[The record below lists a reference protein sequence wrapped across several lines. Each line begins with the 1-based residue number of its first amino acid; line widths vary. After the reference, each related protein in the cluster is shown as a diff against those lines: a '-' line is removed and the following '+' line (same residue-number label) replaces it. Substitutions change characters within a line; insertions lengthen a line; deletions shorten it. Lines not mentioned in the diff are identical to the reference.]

1 MPFNQAL
8 RLSSVLLA
16 AAAFIGLAL
25 GTNLPEWLLLLT
37 GVSLIVTLLR
47 ALDVDR
53 LRHVLA
59 RIRLSTT
66 AWNVLTVMAFAGFWV
81 DLAWISADLL
91 AAGVHFLMILMV
103 VKLFNL
109 EQRRDYLHL
118 YAISLMAILG
128 SAASTTDLWY
138 LPVFLAYLLMGVW
151 TLLLY
156 QLTKETDPGQNIPG
170 LSSLSGGSGSAIT
183 PRGRQQIT
191 PELFWLANGL
201 AVGALCLTVLIFFT
215 IPRVSAG
222 FGQKGSGEGLRTS
235 GFSETVDLGMIGPI
249 KRDPGIVMRVEL
261 PDRTG
266 LQLDRF
272 YLRGMA
278 YDRYDGK
285 SWTTRLTHRRA
296 LAESPAG
303 TFTVRPGSARSPR
316 PLGPIIRQTI
326 LLEALDTAVLF
337 AAPYPEFISGQFL
350 AIQSDPTGA
359 IYLPFPTSSRIEYT
373 VHSRPAAVAPADLQ
387 SQPALYT
394 ELFSQHFLQLPEP
407 SERVAA
413 LAREI
418 TQSKTSAY
426 EKAQAIEA
434 YLTRN
439 YRYSL
444 DISPGK
450 QTRPLEEF
458 LFERKTGYCEH
469 YATAMVVLLRNVGVP
484 ARLVTGFLAT
494 EWNEYGNYYLVRQ
507 RDAHAWVE
515 VHLPNS
521 GWVTMDP
528 TPAVSEP
535 VGDSQWF
542 AASRVIDTLRLRWN
556 RFFVQYN
563 AADQLAVVRGLKE
576 GTTVVRERAWSSL
589 SSLLAPAGDFAG
601 KLLSRVVEGNARLM
615 VGFLSFV
622 ALGLGLVLWLA
633 QRKPWNRWRYSGTSH
648 GEHAVITQIYR
659 NVLKQ
664 IARYGIVKAEHTT
677 PREFLLVVG
686 NQWAAAGEAVSTITE
701 LYCRGRFG
709 KAILTRQEIDLAYQ
723 SLRQLTSLDPPSR

>member
-16 AAAFIGLAL
+16 AAAFIGLGL
-25 GTNLPEWLLLLT
+25 GANLPEWLLLLT
-37 GVSLIVTLLR
+37 GISLILTLLR
-47 ALDVDR
+47 TLGINRFERVFDR
-53 LRHVLA
+53 M
-59 RIRLSTT
+59 RLS
-66 AWNVLTVMAFAGFWV
+66 AMVWNILTVIAFAGFW
-81 DLAWISADLL
+81 ADLL
-91 AAGVHFLMILMV
+91 WISSELLPAGVHFLLILMV
-103 VKLFNL
+103 IKLFNL
-109 EQRRDYLHL
+109 DQRRDYLHL

-156 QLTKETDPGQNIPG
+156 QLTKE
-170 LSSLSGGSGSAIT
+170 SGAGHSPVSPTENPAIALQY
-183 PRGRQQIT
+183 GRREQIT

-222 FGQKGSGEGLRTS
+222 FGQKGYGEGLRTS

-266 LQLDRF
+266 LQADRF

-285 SWTTRLTHRRA
+285 SWTTRLSHRRA
-296 LAESPAG
+296 LVESPAG
-303 TFTVRPGSARSPR
+303 TFSVRHISSRSPR
-316 PLGPIIRQTI
+316 PVGQIIRQTI

-337 AAPYPEFISGQFL
+337 AAPYPESISGQFL

-373 VHSRPAAVAPADLQ
+373 VHSRLTPVAPADLQ
-387 SQPALYT
+387 SQPAVYT
-394 ELFSQHFLQLPEP
+394 EVFKQHFLQLPES
-407 SERVAA
+407 SERLGG
-413 LAREI
+413 LAKEI
-418 TQSKTSAY
+418 TQSTTSAY
-426 EKAQAIEA
+426 EKAQAVEA

-444 DISPGK
+444 DIPSSM
-450 QTRPLEEF
+450 QVNPLEEF

-469 YATAMVVLLRNVGVP
+469 YATAMVMLLRAVGVP

-535 VGDSQWF
+535 AGDSQWF
-542 AASRVIDTLRLRWN
+542 ALSRAMDTLRLRWN

-576 GTTVVRERAWSSL
+576 GTAVVRDRAWNSL
-589 SSLLAPAGDFAG
+589 SLLLAPAGDFAG
-601 KLLSRVVEGNARLM
+601 KILSYAAGGNIRLM
-615 VGFLSFV
+615 TGFLSFV
-622 ALGLGLVLWLA
+622 VLGVGLVIWLM
-633 QRKPWNRWRYSGTSH
+633 QRTPWTRWRQSGPVIR
-648 GEHAVITQIYR
+648 EHIVIGQIYR
-659 NVLKQ
+659 GVLKQ
-664 IARYGIVKAEHTT
+664 IERHGIAKPQNAT
-677 PREFLLVVG
+677 PQEFLRLVQQ
-686 NQWAAAGEAVSTITE
+686 QWAAAGELVATITE

-709 KAILTRQEIDLAYQ
+709 KMILTQQEIDLAYR
-723 SLRQLTSLDPPSR
+723 SLKQLTLLDPPAHP

>member
-156 QLTKETDPGQNIPG
+156 QLTKEADPGHNMP
-170 LSSLSGGSGSAIT
+170 SLSEGVAIT
-183 PRGRQQIT
+183 PKGRQQVT
-191 PELFWLANGL
+191 SELFWLANGL

-266 LQLDRF
+266 LQSDRF

-285 SWTTRLTHRRA
+285 SWTTRLSHRRA

-303 TFTVRPGSARSPR
+303 TFTVRHVSSRSPR
-316 PLGPIIRQTI
+316 PLGQLIRQTI

-337 AAPYPEFISGQFL
+337 AAPYPESVSGQFL

-373 VHSRPAAVAPADLQ
+373 VHSRPATVVPADLQ
-387 SQPALYT
+387 FQPALYT
-394 ELFSQHFLQLPEP
+394 EVFSQHFLQLPES
-407 SERVAA
+407 SERVEA

-418 TQSKTSAY
+418 TGSKTSAY

-434 YLTRN
+434 YLSRN

-450 QTRPLEEF
+450 QTRPLEAF

-576 GTTVVRERAWSSL
+576 GTTVVRDRAWSSV
-589 SSLLAPAGDFAG
+589 SSVFAPVGDLAGQ
-601 KLLSRVVEGNARLM
+601 LLSRVAEGNVRLM

-622 ALGLGLVLWLA
+622 VLGLGLAIWLV
-633 QRKPWNRWRYSGTSH
+633 QRKPWSRWMSSNTRH
-648 GEHAVITQIYR
+648 GHDAVISQIYR

-664 IARYGIVKAEHTT
+664 IAHYGIVKAEHTT
-677 PREFLLVVG
+677 PREFSLVVR
-686 NQWAAAGEAVSTITE
+686 NQWAAAAESVSMITE

-709 KAILTRQEIDLAYQ
+709 KAILTQQEIDLAYH
-723 SLRQLTSLDPPSR
+723 SLRQLALLDPPSKIVR